1 MASKMPQVLKV
12 TKMEYRGPPGKKK
25 LVAKNLIRMS
35 QDEMYCQTIPTSA
48 TMLRQRR
55 HRQEVEATSH
65 LRLRQT
71 KTSKETMQLQGMCV
85 THGAKMKQYN
95 HKGCTNHAKKGRF
108 CWTHGAKVN
117 AKLCSHDG
125 CSSYL
130 PERRSLLQ
138 TLLEKYQRT
147 EQPDSW
153 TKRCSSS
160 CST

>member
-71 KTSKETMQLQGMCV
+71 KTSKETMQLQGMY
-85 THGAKMKQYN
+85 QQSP
-95 HKGCTNHAKKGRF
+95 KGRSDS
-108 CWTHGAKVN
+108 WRNKETMQLQGMH
-117 AKLCSHDG
+117 KLCNKWRTLYHTWCKGEAIQSLEVYQQSLQQG
-125 CSSYL
+125 
-130 PERRSLLQ
+130 RSMLDAWSKGECK
-138 TLLEKYQRT
+138 TV
-147 EQPDSW
+147 QP
-153 TKRCSSS
+153 
-160 CST
+160 